1 METGFHEPLRHPD
14 PAFPV
19 IFHPNALE
27 GAGRVEAHWHEG
39 IEVLCCF
46 QGAAAVRSGGEQLLM
61 QAGELAVVNS
71 GDLHSIEPQEPPCRY
86 YCLIVEPALFAE
98 TDFPFRTGILR
109 RHISDPETA
118 GLFSQINREMEQ
130 RESCYKEAVK
140 GCIFLLFS
148 RLYRRYRLS
157 AAAEDPLTGQHQAAV
172 KKAIVY
178 LRAHFQEKLLLEDVC
193 GAVGFSKFY
202 FCRQF
207 RQVTGRSIGEYLQ
220 YLRCANARRL
230 LESGEYNIGESAR
243 LSGFSE
249 MSYFT
254 RVFKKQTGLLPSQV
268 RKRK

>member
-27 GAGRVEAHWHEG
+27 GTGRVEAHWHEG

-71 GDLHSIEPQEPPCRY
+71 GDLHSIEPQKPPCRY

-118 GLFSQINREMEQ
+118 GLFSQISLEMEQ

-157 AAAEDPLTGQHQAAV
+157 AVAEDPLTGQHQAAV